1 MKVVDTG
8 QRAAMAGIALP
19 PLSPEYHNV
28 AQSRLAVLGCGKGAL
43 IFGGEL
49 GMVNGIAGGLKSRR

>member
-1 MKVVDTG
+1 MDDADTG
-8 QRAAMAGIALP
+8 KHAAMAGIALA

-28 AQSRLAVLGCGKGAL
+28 PQSRLEVLGSGKAAL

-49 GMVNGIAGGLKSRR
+49 GMVNGIAGGLK

>member
-1 MKVVDTG
+1 
-8 QRAAMAGIALP
+8 MAGIALA